1 MGRIE
6 TICSYLNKCT
16 SFADIGCD
24 HGYCTRYMLD
34 NGLCERATI
43 TDISAKSLQK
53 AQNLL
58 KKYID
63 GGRCNY
69 ICTDGLKGVDE
80 NCDLVL
86 IAGMGG
92 EEIIK
97 ILKEAFIPKNFVFQ
111 PMKNAPLLRKFLLQN
126 GCKIERDDIFKDGKF
141 YFIIKGSLCC
151 GNESSSCGNENNLYY
166 ETESNI
172 NCGNKTYT
180 KAQLAFGRDSL
191 NNSLL
196 KDYLDEEIKKNE
208 DYILRGMKDES
219 RAALIEKIAFLKGV
233 RTGEIK

>member
-1 MGRIE
+1 
-6 TICSYLNKCT
+6 
-16 SFADIGCD
+16 
-24 HGYCTRYMLD
+24 MLD

-53 AQNLL
+53 AVSLL

-69 ICTDGLKGVDE
+69 ICTDGLNGVDE

-97 ILKEAFIPKNFVFQ
+97 ILREAFIPKNFVFQ
-111 PMKNAPLLRKFLLQN
+111 PMKNAPLLREFLLQN
-126 GCKIERDDIFKDGKF
+126 GCNIECDDIFKDGKF
-141 YFIIKGSLCC
+141 YFIIKGSAKGSAC
-151 GNESSSCGNENNLYY
+151 GGKETTGCDKEITGCNGESSSDCGNENNGSGGKENYIKA
-166 ETESNI
+166 EIS
-172 NCGNKTYT
+172 YT

-191 NNSLL
+191 NNDVL

-208 DYILRGMKDES
+208 DYYSRGMKDES
-219 RAALIEKIAFLKGV
+219 RAALDKKIAFLKGV